1 MGPCWHGECTLTMQK
16 GGAGPRM
23 MKTAFAYWDDRIAP
37 VFDIARRIHV
47 VEAASGRIVAETG
60 EVLVDDLPAQKALR
74 LVELG
79 VGTLVCGAISRP
91 FHEMVAAYGIRVIP
105 FVAGDLSEV
114 IEAWLT
120 GDLERDTFAMPGCR
134 GRGRGR
140 RHGMRSTGKD
150 EVRLNGKRRGGMG
163 PGGGEDQ
170 GRDGGSPGKEDM
182 TMPRG
187 DGTGP
192 RGPGGGQ
199 GRGRGGGSAGRMG
212 GPLAGGPAGTCLC
225 PQCGHREPHERG
237 APCTQKKCPKC
248 GTAMTRQ

>member
-1 MGPCWHGECTLTMQK
+1 
-16 GGAGPRM
+16 
-23 MKTAFAYWDDRIAP
+23 MKAAFAYWEDRIAP
-37 VFDIARRIHV
+37 VFDIARRIRV
-47 VEAASGRIVAETG
+47 VEAASGRIVDETG
-60 EVLVDDLPAQKALR
+60 EVLVDDLPARKALR

-91 FHEMVAAYGIRVIP
+91 FREMVAAYGIRVIP

-120 GDLERDTFAMPGCR
+120 GNLEHDTFAMPGCC

-140 RHGMRSTGKD
+140 PRGMRST
-150 EVRLNGKRRGGMG
+150 
-163 PGGGEDQ
+163 
-170 GRDGGSPGKEDM
+170 GKEDM

-212 GPLAGGPAGTCLC
+212 GPLAGGPAGNCLC